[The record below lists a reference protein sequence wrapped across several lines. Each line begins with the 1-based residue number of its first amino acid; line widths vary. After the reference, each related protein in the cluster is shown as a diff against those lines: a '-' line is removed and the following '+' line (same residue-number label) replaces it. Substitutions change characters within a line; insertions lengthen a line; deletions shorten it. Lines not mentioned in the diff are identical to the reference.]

1 MGLVNRRSIVAGVS
15 LLLLFPTLGGVA
27 AASEVDLGAFGAVP
41 NVDTAQ
47 AALRNR
53 DAIEQAFRSN
63 RRVRVKGGRNDF
75 YAIAGGAAIP
85 DGCTLL
91 GDAVVFRMRGQGIE
105 LGHRAQSLGIS
116 YAGMRDERRRR
127 QQLPHAL
134 APTVGANQYALIQAR
149 GKVGCRID
157 IPYLGEAPINGLEL
171 SNCRFCDVRIERA
184 SGFGDDG
191 VFTPTEGSI
200 IYAPGT
206 TDSSLHVGDG
216 RQSFGLGA
224 ISLLAPARL
233 TITGKIADTRRA
245 AVVCAVGH
253 PPGPGVTLSNMVFER
268 MGGIAPLVSMEPNH
282 WQTTCAVFIPGAND
296 PTRVK
301 VVNCTVIGWGET
313 LLEGCMTVEN
323 LKATTSADYDQAM
336 DSPNPGALY
345 GNMVVTNSTIEGY
358 RGRGY
363 SHGGERGQELAGI
376 RLQGVRFLS
385 PRPTRVYGAPSFIH
399 IQPIGDV
406 VADDIV
412 IEDCV
417 GMDPSNAVRD
427 AIVLSGSDG
436 GRFSRNCQVTKNR
449 ISGGAVIIDRTIVQR
464 DNSWN

>member
-1 MGLVNRRSIVAGVS
+1 MDQLNRRSIMTGMP
-15 LLLLFPTLGGVA
+15 LLLLFPTMRGVA
-27 AASEVDLGAFGAVP
+27 ALSEVDIGAFGAVP
-41 NVDTAQ
+41 NIDTAQ

-53 DAIEQAFRSN
+53 DAIAQAFRSS
-63 RRVRVKGGRNDF
+63 RRVRAKGGRNDF

-91 GDAVVFRMRGQGIE
+91 GDEVVFRMKGQGIE
-105 LGHRAQSLGIS
+105 LGHRAHSLGIS
-116 YAGMRDERRRR
+116 YVGMRDRRR
-127 QQLPHAL
+127 QRWRLPHAVT
-134 APTVGANQYALIQAR
+134 PTAGGAQYALIQAR
-149 GKVGCRID
+149 GKVGCQIE

-171 SNCRFCDVRIERA
+171 SNCTFCDVRIERA
-184 SGFGDDG
+184 NGFGDDG
-191 VFTPTEGSI
+191 VFAPTEGSI

-206 TDSSLHVGDG
+206 TDSSLHIADG

-268 MGGIAPLVSMEPNH
+268 MGGIASSVSMEANH
-282 WQTTCAVFIPGAND
+282 WQTTCAVFIPGARD
-296 PTRVK
+296 PAWVK
-301 VVNCTVIGWGET
+301 VVNCKVTDWGET

-323 LKATTSADYDQAM
+323 LTARTSADYDRAM
-336 DSPNPGALY
+336 DSPNPGGLY

-385 PRPTRVYGAPSFIH
+385 PRPTRIYGAPVFVH
-399 IQPIGDV
+399 LQPIGDV

-412 IEDCV
+412 IDECV
-417 GMDPSNAVRD
+417 GMDPGNAVRD
-427 AIVLSGSDG
+427 AIVLSGSEG
-436 GRFSRNCQVTKNR
+436 GRFSRNCRVTKNR
-449 ISGGAVIIDRTIVQR
+449 ISGGAVIIDRAVEQR
-464 DNSWN
+464 GNSWN

>member
-1 MGLVNRRSIVAGVS
+1 MGSIDRRTILTGVPLLV
-15 LLLLFPTLGGVA
+15 LFPTIGGVA
-27 AASEVDLGAFGAVP
+27 AAGEVDLDAFGAVL

-53 DAIEQAFRSN
+53 DAIAEAFRSN
-63 RRVRVKGGRNDF
+63 RRVRVRGGRNDF

-85 DGCTLL
+85 DGCALL

-105 LGHRAQSLGIS
+105 LGHHTQSLGIS

-127 QQLPHAL
+127 RQLPHAL
-134 APTVGANQYALIQAR
+134 APTVGAVQYALIQAR
-149 GKVGCRID
+149 GKVGCRIE

-191 VFTPTEGSI
+191 VFAPTEGSI

-268 MGGIAPLVSMEPNH
+268 MGGIAPSMSMGTNH
-282 WQTTCAVFIPGAND
+282 WQTTCAAFIPGAKD
-296 PTRVK
+296 PAQVK
-301 VVNCTVIGWGET
+301 IVNCTVTDWGET

-323 LKATTSADYDQAM
+323 LTARTGADYDRVM
-336 DSPNPGALY
+336 DSPNPGGLY

-363 SHGGERGQELAGI
+363 SHGGERGQNLAGI

-399 IQPIGDV
+399 LQPIGDV

-412 IEDCV
+412 INECV
-417 GMDPSNAVRD
+417 GIDPANAVRD

-436 GRFSRNCQVTKNR
+436 GRFSRNCQVMKNR
-449 ISGGAVIIDRTIVQR
+449 ISGGAVIIDRAIVQR